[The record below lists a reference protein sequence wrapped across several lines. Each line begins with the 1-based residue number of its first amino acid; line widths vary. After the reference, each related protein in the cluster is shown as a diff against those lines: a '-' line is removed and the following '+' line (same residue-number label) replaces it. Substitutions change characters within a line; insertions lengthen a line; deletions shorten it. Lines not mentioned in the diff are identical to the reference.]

1 MEVMLDFEKLL
12 LLMSAAVLFVAAA
25 QKIKIPYP
33 IALVVGGSFLSFLP
47 GLDFTYIEPNL
58 LLTIVLPPILYY
70 GAFWASF
77 ADFKKHAKEITS
89 LALGLVVATTLVVAF
104 IFKWCFPEFSWPL
117 AFAFGAIVSPPDA
130 TCATAI
136 LKRFPLGNKLI
147 TILEGES
154 LVNDASALVLY
165 KIAVTALATGSF
177 SLFEASW
184 EFVYMAL
191 AGVAVGLSLN
201 WAFQHLAARYL
212 EPVVG
217 ALASFIIPYVIY
229 ITATAIDASAVL
241 AVVASGIIGSRILF
255 KHQTSLRR
263 MIGRVTWDMYIIIL
277 NCFIFVLIGSQLD
290 EQTSHLSWY
299 QIAQLTGYSFL
310 ITVVMFFIR
319 IFWSCI
325 KSIVDYHRKQN
336 TDKAHEISEIM
347 REGVII
353 GWVGMRGIVSLTA
366 ALALPMTLD
375 NGSPLLGRQ
384 EVIYMVF
391 CIILFTIV
399 IPTVTLPKL
408 LALLNLPEHLPKDA
422 ANETR
427 KTLVEVAREEINRL
441 HSSQTVSE
449 EERGVLYNYFTTRT
463 KLLVLA
469 TKENSNHKQ
478 FEHARK
484 KVVQAQRRVL
494 LEKWED
500 GMIDDRVLAQIE
512 HELDVE
518 ETQTTRAEL

>member
-1 MEVMLDFEKLL
+1 MLDFEKLL
-12 LLMSAAVLFVAAA
+12 LLMSAAVLLVALA
-25 QKIKIPYP
+25 QRIKIPYP
-33 IALVVGGSFLSFLP
+33 ITLVIGGAFLSLLP

-58 LLTIVLPPILYY
+58 LLTIILPPILYY
-70 GAFWASF
+70 GAFWTSF
-77 ADFKKHAKEITS
+77 TDFKKHAKEITS
-89 LALGLVVATTLVVAF
+89 LALGLVIVTTFVVAF
-104 IFKWCFPEFSWPL
+104 IFKWCFPHFSWPL

-165 KIAVTALATGSF
+165 RIAVTAAVTGSF

-191 AGVAVGLSLN
+191 GGVAVGAFLN

-212 EPVVG
+212 EPTVS
-217 ALASFIIPYVIY
+217 AFASFIIPYVIY
-229 ITATAIDASAVL
+229 IAASAINTSGVL

-263 MIGRVTWDMYIIIL
+263 MIGRVTWDMYIIVL

-299 QIAQLTGYSFL
+299 QLGKLTCYSLL
-310 ITVVMFFIR
+310 ITFVMFVIR
-319 IFWSCI
+319 IFWASI
-325 KSIVDYHRKQN
+325 KSIISYTRIKN
-336 TDKAHEISEIM
+336 NKEAAHELSEIM
-347 REGVII
+347 REGVVI

-366 ALALPMTLD
+366 ALALPLTLD
-375 NGSPLLGRQ
+375 NGSALLGRQ
-384 EVIYMVF
+384 EVIYMTF
-391 CIILFTIV
+391 CIILFTIL
-399 IPTVTLPKL
+399 IPSLTLPTL
-408 LALLNLPEHLPKDA
+408 LSWLNLPEHTPKDSSS
-422 ANETR
+422 ETR
-427 KTLVEVAREEINRL
+427 RTLVQVAEEEIKRL
-441 HSSQTVSE
+441 HTNQTVSE
-449 EERGVLYNYFTTRT
+449 EEKAVLFSYFTTRT
-463 KLLVLA
+463 KLLSLA
-469 TKENSNHKQ
+469 TKENKNHKQ

-494 LEKWED
+494 LEQWED
-500 GMIDDRVLAQIE
+500 GTIDDRVLAQIE
-512 HELDVE
+512 HELDIE